1 MTSTAHELL
10 TPPFGYIAGQWVG
23 ADSGHTFPVTNPA
36 TGEVLAHV
44 PRHGRAETRRAI
56 AAASA
61 AWPGWRTR
69 TPTDR
74 SAVLRR
80 WAELARAH
88 RDDLT
93 ELLVK
98 EQGKPLTE
106 AAGEI
111 SYAVSFL
118 DWFAEEGRRA
128 YGRTIPADDPAN
140 RMLVLHQPVGVGAA
154 ITPWN
159 FPAAM
164 ITRKAAPALA
174 AGCTLV
180 LKPAEQTP
188 LTAIALVRLA
198 SEAGVPDGVLNL
210 VLGSAEDAPEIG
222 RELTTHETV
231 RKVSFTGSTAVGSL
245 LMQQSATTI
254 KSVSLELGGNAP
266 FIVFADADLDEAVTG
281 LITCKFRNTGQT
293 CITANRVLVAQEIHD
308 EFIRRFVE
316 RAAAL
321 RVGNGLDPGVEV
333 GPLIDDSAVSKVERH
348 ITDAVAQGGKI
359 ALGGKRHELGGT
371 FFQPTVI
378 TGGRREMIACQEE
391 TFGPVA
397 VVLTFQDEAEAVAV
411 ANDTPY
417 GLAAYFYTKDTERVW
432 RVSEALET
440 GIIGV
445 NIGVISAAS
454 APFGGVKMSGIGR
467 EGSSYG
473 LDDWLETK
481 YVCQALA
488 AMPSA

>member
-1 MTSTAHELL
+1 
-10 TPPFGYIAGQWVG
+10 
-23 ADSGHTFPVTNPA
+23 
-36 TGEVLAHV
+36 
-44 PRHGRAETRRAI
+44 
-56 AAASA
+56 
-61 AWPGWRTR
+61 
-69 TPTDR
+69 
-74 SAVLRR
+74 
-80 WAELARAH
+80 
-88 RDDLT
+88 
-93 ELLVK
+93 
-98 EQGKPLTE
+98 
-106 AAGEI
+106 
-111 SYAVSFL
+111 
-118 DWFAEEGRRA
+118 
-128 YGRTIPADDPAN
+128 
-140 RMLVLHQPVGVGAA
+140 
-154 ITPWN
+154 
-159 FPAAM
+159 M

-198 SEAGVPDGVLNL
+198 GEAGVPDGVLNL

-254 KSVSLELGGNAP
+254 KSISLELGGNAP

-293 CITANRVLVAQEIHD
+293 CITANRVLVAREIYD
-308 EFIRRFVE
+308 EFIRRFVQ
-316 RAAAL
+316 RTAAL

-333 GPLIDDSAVSKVERH
+333 GPLIDDSAVSKVEQH
-348 ITDAVAQGGKI
+348 IADAVAQGGEI

-378 TGGRREMIACQEE
+378 TGGRPEMNACQEE

-481 YVCQALA
+481 YVCQALTA
-488 AMPSA
+488 TPSA